1 MIKKSQLQF
10 LGGEA
15 NFPKRFTLDTD
26 CKGFQNDLFCSK
38 QKYRSLEATVTK
50 SQQVITLLRICVV
63 LVYFSYISCFISLQ
77 PWEWKS
83 AAYEIA
89 VPDACTKYF
98 DICVSIEKVD
108 CFPKT
113 LETCRAV
120 KPPSP
125 VRETIKR
132 NMLGVGQQSAVYCG
146 CCVLCIGYKFIYC
159 QNIQI
164 MNW

>member
-113 LETCRAV
+113 LETSFSRKRDHQEKYAWCRA
-120 KPPSP
+120 
-125 VRETIKR
+125 TISCLLW
-132 NMLGVGQQSAVYCG
+132 MLRVMYW
-146 CCVLCIGYKFIYC
+146 I
-159 QNIQI
+159 
-164 MNW
+164 